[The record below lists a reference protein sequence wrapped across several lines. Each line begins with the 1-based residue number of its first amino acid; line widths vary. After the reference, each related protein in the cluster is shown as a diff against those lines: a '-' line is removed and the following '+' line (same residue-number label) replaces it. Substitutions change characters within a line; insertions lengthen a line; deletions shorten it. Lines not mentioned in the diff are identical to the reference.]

1 MESHMVASQPGS
13 GSCSKRN
20 LWGTKFSFTS
30 VKPKKNGEM
39 NMEKKKQEKICYG
52 KFPMG
57 SEFCYVV
64 HFQLEFKTVGH
75 SLPGVRIVQF
85 VPNFTSCSFFAR
97 IGLSVDHSDHSI
109 HTPSDCPLIICNF
122 GPNKDSLDLTVP
134 LWKNRFTPLVTSK
147 PFLVDR

>member
-1 MESHMVASQPGS
+1 MKPVGNKIFIHFCQTEK
-13 GSCSKRN
+13 KRGN
-20 LWGTKFSFTS
+20 ERG
-30 VKPKKNGEM
+30 
-39 NMEKKKQEKICYG
+39 KKKQGKICYG

-75 SLPGVRIVQF
+75 SLPGVRIVRF

-109 HTPSDCPLIICNF
+109 HIPSDCPLIICNF

-134 LWKNRFTPLVTSK
+134 LWKNCFTPLVTSK